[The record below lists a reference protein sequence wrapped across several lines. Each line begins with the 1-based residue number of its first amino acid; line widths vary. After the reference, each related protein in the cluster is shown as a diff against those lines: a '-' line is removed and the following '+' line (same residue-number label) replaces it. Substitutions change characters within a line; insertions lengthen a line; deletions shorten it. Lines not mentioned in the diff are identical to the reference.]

1 MAVPAPSLVSW
12 LRPMA
17 SGIIMAARRGFRCPR
32 RGLSR
37 NLRLTTMHPPGCAT
51 LCLASARRRRCGR
64 ARGSTSGCGGGR
76 GRCAVPEIYS
86 RNANTS
92 RSAPTHPG
100 SPTRTVPAAGRPDE
114 CSGAYSSVDEHCP
127 IDYVHSPSALVAGQ
141 LLIVSHVL
149 FWHTNPLCLLLCWFA
164 PLLIAHAYRACNFM
178 STIIFSTTFV
188 FTFLGLIITC
198 RTHR

>member
-1 MAVPAPSLVSW
+1 
-12 LRPMA
+12 
-17 SGIIMAARRGFRCPR
+17 
-32 RGLSR
+32 
-37 NLRLTTMHPPGCAT
+37 MHPPGCAT

-149 FWHTNPLCLLLCWFA
+149 FWHTNPLCSASLLVCTTS
-164 PLLIAHAYRACNFM
+164 Y
-178 STIIFSTTFV
+178 FSS
-188 FTFLGLIITC
+188 L
-198 RTHR
+198 

>member
-1 MAVPAPSLVSW
+1 
-12 LRPMA
+12 
-17 SGIIMAARRGFRCPR
+17 
-32 RGLSR
+32 
-37 NLRLTTMHPPGCAT
+37 MHPPGCAT

-141 LLIVSHVL
+141 LLIVSHSVMCFFGTLIL
-149 FWHTNPLCLLLCWFA
+149 FALLLCWFA
-164 PLLIAHAYRACNFM
+164 PLLIFHPYRACNFM